1 MNDENHTTLLGTRT
15 PGHYV
20 EVIDSRQS
28 IETAPVGGPYLV
40 IGSTIVDGRITKTT
54 KTCVHLDTGEVYELP
69 VEWEVLILGLGV
81 RRVLKGRRYGDW
93 LVPSQ
98 WHPTIGFVS

>member
-1 MNDENHTTLLGTRT
+1 MNESKSTTILGTRH

-28 IETAPVGGPYLV
+28 TTTAPVGGPYLV
-40 IGSTIVDGRITKTT
+40 IEGRIDATATN
-54 KTCVHLDTGEVYELP
+54 TCVHLDTGKVYELP
-69 VEWEVLILGLGV
+69 VEWEVLPLGPGV

-98 WHPTIGFVS
+98 WHPAIGFVG